1 MENNEQRLRFGLIG
15 CGRISQVHLECLAKE
30 PSTQLVAVADIDR
43 AAADRAA
50 SAFSAS
56 AYSDPRKMI
65 DECALDAVVLCTPPN
80 THKPLAELSLG
91 RGLHVLCEKPLAL
104 SVEDASAMVEMASKA
119 GRVLMM
125 ASKFRYVQDIVRA
138 KNIMDSGLLGEIVL
152 FENEFCSRV
161 DMTHRW
167 NARSDVSGGGVLIDN
182 GSHSV
187 DIVRFLLGPIETLQA
202 IYGKQWQK
210 LEVEDT
216 CRVFVRSAGGAMAS
230 IDLSWSIHKE
240 SPFYIHVYGSAG
252 TLEIGWKTSR
262 YREREKPDWLT
273 FGNGYDKYQAMGA
286 QLRNFIET
294 IGGRATPVINHTD
307 AIESVRVVQAAYR
320 SANQNRWEK
329 VSS

>member
-30 PSTQLVAVADIDR
+30 PSAQLVAVADTDR

-104 SVEDASAMVEMASKA
+104 SVEDASAMVETASKA

-138 KNIMDSGLLGEIVL
+138 KNIMDSGLLGDIVL

-167 NARSDVSGGGVLIDN
+167 NAHSDVSGGGVLIDN

-202 IYGKQWQK
+202 IYGK
-210 LEVEDT
+210 
-216 CRVFVRSAGGAMAS
+216 
-230 IDLSWSIHKE
+230 
-240 SPFYIHVYGSAG
+240 PFYIHVYGTAG

-286 QLRNFIET
+286 QLRNFVET
-294 IGGRATPVINHTD
+294 IGGRATPVIDHTD